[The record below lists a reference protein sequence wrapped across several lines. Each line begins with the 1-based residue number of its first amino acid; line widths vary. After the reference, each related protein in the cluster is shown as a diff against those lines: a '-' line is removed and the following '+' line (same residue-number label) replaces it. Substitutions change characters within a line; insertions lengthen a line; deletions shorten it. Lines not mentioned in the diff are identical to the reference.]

1 MQFEKIGRFNFT
13 IESMLCDFAGK
24 APLPYLCDMLLKSAG
39 LHADE
44 RGFGY
49 EDISRKG
56 KAWVISRIGIYMKRY
71 PLHDEEITVQTW
83 VESVEK
89 YFTRR
94 CFTLFDGAGN
104 EIGCAQS
111 IWAAIDMGTRRPTN
125 IVEMDTS
132 ILDYLGTEKTIAA
145 NKLEKIPAVDEEAL
159 LTYSPKYSDIDINRH
174 FNSVKYI
181 EHILN
186 LFDFQYFENSQVS
199 TFEIA
204 YLSEALASSQLS
216 LHRQE
221 HAPNCFYVEIKNEK
235 NDPVCRA
242 SVSFETLHN
251 P

>member
-1 MQFEKIGRFNFT
+1 MQFDKIGQFNFI
-13 IESMLCDFAGK
+13 IESMLCDFSGK

-39 LHADE
+39 MHADE

-49 EDISRKG
+49 EDISQKG

-71 PLHDEEITVQTW
+71 PLHDEKITVQTW

-94 CFTLFDGAGN
+94 CFALLDEAGT

-111 IWAAIDMGTRRPTN
+111 IWAAIDLASRRPTN

-132 ILDYLGTEKTIAA
+132 ILEYLGAEKNISAG
-145 NKLEKIPAVDEEAL
+145 KLEKIPAVAEEAQ
-159 LTYSPKYSDIDINRH
+159 LTYLPRYSDIDINRH

-186 LFDFQYFENSQVS
+186 LFDFQHFEENQVS

-216 LHRQE
+216 FHRQE
-221 HAPNCFYVEIKNEK
+221 HAPNAFYVEIKNEK
-235 NDPVCRA
+235 NESVCRA
-242 SVSFETLHN
+242 SVSFTPHSAD
-251 P
+251 